1 MYFNLLSCN
10 MIKWIPGVLVL
21 MFFSCK
27 QPKKDNPS
35 SAVNEKIALMKTDQA
50 FSDMS
55 LNKGMKAAFIEYI
68 DSNGVL
74 LRSGHLPII
83 GASAIDF
90 LIQQNDTSY
99 SMSWQPQNAFVA
111 QSADLGY
118 TYGIYAVQPTT
129 VDTVLYGTYVSIWR
143 KQGDGKWKFVL
154 DSGNEGIDSSYL
166 QY

>member
-1 MYFNLLSCN
+1 MCFNLLSCN
-10 MIKWIPGVLVL
+10 MIKYLPGLLLLAV
-21 MFFSCK
+21 FGCK
-27 QPKKDNPS
+27 EAPKSNAS

-55 LNKGMKAAFIEYI
+55 MAKGMKAAFIEYI

-99 SMSWQPQNAFVA
+99 NMSWQPQNAFVS
-111 QSADLGY
+111 QSADMGY
-118 TYGIYAVQPTT
+118 TYGIYAVRPTMM
-129 VDTVLYGTYVSIWR
+129 DTILYGTYVSIWR
-143 KQGDGKWKFVL
+143 KQADGKWKFVL

-166 QY
+166 EY